1 MAELKILI
9 VEDEAIITM
18 DIKQRLENLNYMV
31 MGSVSSGEDALAF
44 VKNESVDLVLMDI
57 MLSGK
62 LDGIKTAE
70 RFKKENIPVI
80 FLTAYSD
87 EKTLERSKAV
97 DPYGYL
103 LKPYNSEELKVAIEL
118 GIAKHRKKQAPPPP
132 HNRNLLPLTA
142 EVKRKVSVWKGNENL
157 LIDPDKIIYL
167 MVQEGII
174 KIVSEEG
181 EYSMRSNLSYWEDKL
196 KNHLFFRSHK
206 SFLVNVNKIE
216 KIITV
221 ADNLYY
227 LAMKGIEDEVPLTR
241 GKMKELKETLTF

>member
-9 VEDEAIITM
+9 VEDEAIIAM
-18 DIKQRLENLNYMV
+18 DIKQRLENLNYTV

-57 MLSGK
+57 MLSGE
-62 LDGIKTAE
+62 LDGIQTAE

-118 GIAKHRKKQAPPPP
+118 GIAKYRQKQAPPP
-132 HNRNLLPLTA
+132 HNGIRLPLTT
-142 EVKRKVSVWKGNENL
+142 EFKRKVSVWKGNENL

-181 EYSMRSNLSYWEDKL
+181 EYSMRNNLSYWEDKL

-227 LAMKGIEDEVPLTR
+227 LAMKGIEDEIPLTR